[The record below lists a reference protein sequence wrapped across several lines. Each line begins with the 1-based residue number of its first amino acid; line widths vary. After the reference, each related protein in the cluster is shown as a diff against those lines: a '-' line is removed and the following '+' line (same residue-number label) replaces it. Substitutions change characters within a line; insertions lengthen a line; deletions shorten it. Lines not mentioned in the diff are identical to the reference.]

1 MAQESRLVI
10 VIDSQ
15 NAERNARNLG
25 NELVSIERKGE
36 FASKSMD
43 SLSVATRALAGH
55 MAGLLTVGSA
65 ISKMDTYTGL
75 QNRLKLVTNNQAEL
89 NKATEDTFRIAQKT
103 YSAWDSVLQVYQRF
117 SDNAKTLNLTMD
129 DTARLTETVSKAV
142 AISGASAEAADAA
155 LVQFGQAL
163 ASGTLR
169 GEELNSVMEQTPAL
183 AKAIA
188 KGMGITVGEL
198 RSVAAEGKITSQ
210 EIVKALRNVESDVDA
225 LFAKTDIT
233 IGQSLTLLNNEITKF
248 VGEAGKGSGAA
259 QVLAG
264 SVQTLASNLDLIAD
278 GALVVGIGYITR
290 AILIKSAAIKEGM
303 ASTLASRQA
312 SVLNAQAEGEP
323 YFSLGTE
330 ITTPPLTV
338 QHQTSVNGQVLRPA
352 DTQSLEGTNYLH
364 FAYPNEILRAS
375 ANNTDLTTKFVSN
388 DRVEITNASFTFN
401 GQTYDL
407 NGTYSVLSV
416 ADDRMTLSNPAA
428 VNANWLKLKELNN
441 QQTAALS
448 PKISSIGEKWIGPFI
463 LDNVERSRVLCN
475 FVATNGLYTVSS
487 GGNQAAVN
495 VTIEVEVTPVN
506 ESGAAIGNPMLKQ
519 IILKGSAKSRQTV
532 GATLDMVTF
541 QGRCSVRA
549 RRLTPTPAVTTVVDE
564 VKWQALYGAY
574 PLQSTVYE
582 HETVFRARTYATTG
596 ALSVKSRKIN
606 FDLQRMLPTYKN
618 GAMTT
623 ELYPTSSFADA
634 LVSMALDDKIGR
646 RSIDEIDL
654 ENIYRTYN
662 DVVDYFGT
670 PLAAEFC
677 TTIDDTNLSFEELV
691 TNLCDAVF
699 CTAYRQNNKLKLYFE
714 RPTDNS
720 VMLFNFRNII
730 PDSYKHDLTFG
741 VMDDYDGLIYEYTDP
756 TDDSRINIYLPD
768 KGAKNPKEVKSVGV
782 RNKWQAHFNAY
793 RIWNKLR
800 FQRKSITFDAAPES
814 ELLVLRDRIAVADYR
829 NGIHQ
834 SGEVVQQEGLIL
846 TLSHDVDFIA
856 GKSYV
861 IYLQMGDGTVDLI
874 PVTAGSAK
882 NKVVL
887 GRLPN
892 GALKLSPDDFVN
904 TIYTVVN
911 DDTKGSLP
919 YLVAKREPAD
929 QFSNTITAINYDERY
944 YLNDKDFIDVPVDD
958 SPIYIRYDQLDI
970 NLARLYQMQRGDL
983 PTTGEI
989 SFVVEAGALVS
1000 SSSSYRPETRMVYKF
1015 DYNNSPAKRE
1025 YIVPAATELP
1035 AIDTGEFPPDL
1046 VVNLTIKG
1054 AVVGRGGDGGLPHLA
1069 FGAWSTDP
1077 DYNFTKTRRDGFQ
1090 GAPGLLNRHSK
1101 LNLIID
1107 GGTLARGGSGGGA
1120 TPSGIY
1126 TGLSYGVQGIP
1137 GGAGAPFG
1145 RVMTGQPITNDS
1157 QDWRWYLNGDF
1168 MVVKVT
1174 DAEASVPGKGYRTQN
1189 DRYGSPLSGDGG
1201 NWGQRGTKST
1211 NDGTWNWQY
1220 HGTTEGQPGP
1230 GGPAIVGVAPQTT
1243 QLTNGGKILQTL

>member
-1 MAQESRLVI
+1 MI
-10 VIDSQ
+10 
-15 NAERNARNLG
+15 
-25 NELVSIERKGE
+25 
-36 FASKSMD
+36 
-43 SLSVATRALAGH
+43 
-55 MAGLLTVGSA
+55 
-65 ISKMDTYTGL
+65 
-75 QNRLKLVTNNQAEL
+75 
-89 NKATEDTFRIAQKT
+89 
-103 YSAWDSVLQVYQRF
+103 
-117 SDNAKTLNLTMD
+117 
-129 DTARLTETVSKAV
+129 
-142 AISGASAEAADAA
+142 
-155 LVQFGQAL
+155 
-163 ASGTLR
+163 
-169 GEELNSVMEQTPAL
+169 
-183 AKAIA
+183 
-188 KGMGITVGEL
+188 
-198 RSVAAEGKITSQ
+198 KI
-210 EIVKALRNVESDVDA
+210 IYKKDA
-225 LFAKTDIT
+225 LSEEKTIEQAQT
-233 IGQSLTLLNNEITKF
+233 IGQWLTSKYDYMPEHVRIFHTTSNMDHAEISFANEVTPKNAYELKQLDFLPGTFI
-248 VGEAGKGSGAA
+248 VIENPKGIELGAA
-259 QVLAG
+259 AWAAII
-264 SVQTLASNLDLIAD
+264 S
-278 GALVVGIGYITR
+278 LVVGVAVALLMPVPSITQTNQNNNQSSSANNELSNRENKTRVNGRIADIYGAAHDTPDLITVPYKVYENNVEVEHVVGCIGRGHYKINGAYDGETNIVDI
-290 AILIKSAAIKEGM
+290 AG
-303 ASTLASRQA
+303 A
-312 SVLNAQAEGEP
+312 SVEVFRPGVDIVSGEP

-364 FAYPNEILRAS
+364 FAYPNEILRAT

-487 GGNQAAVN
+487 GGNQGAVN

-606 FDLQRMLPTYKN
+606 FDLQRMLPTFKN

-623 ELYPTSSFADA
+623 ELFPTSSFADA

-646 RSIDEIDL
+646 RTIDEIDL

-874 PVTAGSAK
+874 PITPGSAK

-1000 SSSSYRPETRMVYKF
+1000 SSSSYRPETRFVYKF
-1015 DYNNSPAKRE
+1015 DYNSSPPKQEFIA
-1025 YIVPAATELP
+1025 PAATELP

-1069 FGAWSTDP
+1069 FGAWESD
-1077 DYNFTKTRRDGFQ
+1077 
-1090 GAPGLLNRHSK
+1090 
-1101 LNLIID
+1101 
-1107 GGTLARGGSGGGA
+1107 
-1120 TPSGIY
+1120 
-1126 TGLSYGVQGIP
+1126 
-1137 GGAGAPFG
+1137 
-1145 RVMTGQPITNDS
+1145 
-1157 QDWRWYLNGDF
+1157 
-1168 MVVKVT
+1168 
-1174 DAEASVPGKGYRTQN
+1174 
-1189 DRYGSPLSGDGG
+1189 
-1201 NWGQRGTKST
+1201 
-1211 NDGTWNWQY
+1211 
-1220 HGTTEGQPGP
+1220 
-1230 GGPAIVGVAPQTT
+1230 
-1243 QLTNGGKILQTL
+1243 

>member
-1 MAQESRLVI
+1 MIKIIYKQDPLSEEKTIEHAETIGQWLTSKYEYLPEHIRIFHTSSNMDHAEISFANEVTPKNAYDLKQLDFLPGTFI
-10 VIDSQ
+10 VIE
-15 NAERNARNLG
+15 NPKGMPALIAAI
-25 NELVSIERKGE
+25 VSIV
-36 FASKSMD
+36 
-43 SLSVATRALAGH
+43 LSVAIAFLMPAPSIAQT
-55 MAGLLTVGSA
+55 T
-65 ISKMDTYTGL
+65 
-75 QNRLKLVTNNQAEL
+75 QNNNQSS
-89 NKATEDTFRIAQKT
+89 
-103 YSAWDSVLQVYQRF
+103 SA
-117 SDNAKTLNLTMD
+117 
-129 DTARLTETVSKAV
+129 
-142 AISGASAEAADAA
+142 
-155 LVQFGQAL
+155 
-163 ASGTLR
+163 
-169 GEELNSVMEQTPAL
+169 
-183 AKAIA
+183 
-188 KGMGITVGEL
+188 
-198 RSVAAEGKITSQ
+198 
-210 EIVKALRNVESDVDA
+210 
-225 LFAKTDIT
+225 
-233 IGQSLTLLNNEITKF
+233 NNELSNRENKMRVNGRITDNY
-248 VGEAGKGSGAA
+248 GAGWN
-259 QVLAG
+259 
-264 SVQTLASNLDLIAD
+264 TPDLIAVPYKVYENNVEVEHIVGCIGRGHYQINGAYD
-278 GALVVGIGYITR
+278 GETNIVDIAG
-290 AILIKSAAIKEGM
+290 
-303 ASTLASRQA
+303 A
-312 SVLNAQAEGEP
+312 SVEVFRPGVDIVSGQP

-338 QHQTSVNGQVLRPA
+338 QHQNSVNGQVLRPA
-352 DTQSLEGTNYLH
+352 DTQTLEGTNYLL
-364 FAYPNEILRAS
+364 FAYPNEILRAA

-388 DRVEITNASFTFN
+388 DRVEITNASFTYN

-416 ADDRMTLSNPAA
+416 ADDRMALSNPAA
-428 VNANWLKLKELNN
+428 VNPNWLKLKELTN
-441 QQTAALS
+441 QQTGALS
-448 PKISSIGEKWIGPFI
+448 PKLSSIGEKWIGPFI
-463 LDNVERSRVLCN
+463 LDNIERSRVIFN
-475 FVATNGLYTVSS
+475 FVASNGLYTVSS

-549 RRLTPTPAVTTVVDE
+549 RRLTPTPGVTTVVDE

-574 PLQSTVYE
+574 PLQSTMYE

-618 GAMTT
+618 GSMTT
-623 ELYPTSSFADA
+623 ELFPTSSFADA

-646 RSIDEIDL
+646 RTIDEIDI

-662 DVVDYFGT
+662 DIVDYFGT

-699 CTAYRQNNKLKLYFE
+699 CTAYRQNNKLKIYFE

-720 VMLFNFRNII
+720 VLLFNFRNII

-741 VMDDYDGLIYEYTDP
+741 VIDDYDGLIYEYTDP

-768 KGAKNPKEVKSVGV
+768 KGANNPKEVKSVGV

-793 RIWNKLR
+793 RLWNKLR

-834 SGEVVQQEGLIL
+834 SGDVVQQEGLIL

-861 IYLQMGDGTVDLI
+861 IYLQMGDGSVDLI

-882 NKVVL
+882 NKMIL

-892 GALKLSPDDFVN
+892 GALKLSSDDFVN

-911 DDTKGSLP
+911 DDTKDSLP
-919 YLVAKREPAD
+919 YLVAKKDPVD
-929 QFSNTITAINYDERY
+929 KFSNTITAVNYDVRY

-989 SFVVEAGALVS
+989 SFIVEAGALVS
-1000 SSSSYRPETRMVYKF
+1000 SSSSLRPETRMVYKF
-1015 DYNNSPAKRE
+1015 DYDRQNLE
-1025 YIVPAATELP
+1025 FIVPAAPELP
-1035 AIDTGEFPPDL
+1035 AIDTGEFPSGL
-1046 VVNLTIKG
+1046 TVNLTIKG
-1054 AVVGRGGDGGLPHLA
+1054 SVVGRGGDGGLPHLA
-1069 FGAWSTDP
+1069 YAGLSNDP
-1077 DYNFTKTRRDGFQ
+1077 DYNFAKARRDGFQ
-1090 GAPGLLNRHSK
+1090 GAPGLMNRHSK

-1107 GGTLARGGSGGGA
+1107 GGTLARGGLRWWG
-1120 TPSGIY
+1120 Y
-1126 TGLSYGVQGIP
+1126 TK
-1137 GGAGAPFG
+1137 
-1145 RVMTGQPITNDS
+1145 
-1157 QDWRWYLNGDF
+1157 WYLHG
-1168 MVVKVT
+1168 
-1174 DAEASVPGKGYRTQN
+1174 AELWSSRC
-1189 DRYGSPLSGDGG
+1189 SWWS
-1201 NWGQRGTKST
+1201 WST
-1211 NDGTWNWQY
+1211 VWSSYDWTAN
-1220 HGTTEGQPGP
+1220 
-1230 GGPAIVGVAPQTT
+1230 
-1243 QLTNGGKILQTL
+1243 LQ

>member
-1 MAQESRLVI
+1 MIKVI
-10 VIDSQ
+10 Y
-15 NAERNARNLG
+15 
-25 NELVSIERKGE
+25 K
-36 FASKSMD
+36 K
-43 SLSVATRALAGH
+43 
-55 MAGLLTVGSA
+55 
-65 ISKMDTYTGL
+65 
-75 QNRLKLVTNNQAEL
+75 
-89 NKATEDTFRIAQKT
+89 
-103 YSAWDSVLQVYQRF
+103 
-117 SDNAKTLNLTMD
+117 
-129 DTARLTETVSKAV
+129 
-142 AISGASAEAADAA
+142 
-155 LVQFGQAL
+155 
-163 ASGTLR
+163 
-169 GEELNSVMEQTPAL
+169 
-183 AKAIA
+183 
-188 KGMGITVGEL
+188 
-198 RSVAAEGKITSQ
+198 
-210 EIVKALRNVESDVDA
+210 DA
-225 LFAKTDIT
+225 LSEEKTIEQAQT
-233 IGQSLTLLNNEITKF
+233 IGQWLTSKYEHMPEHVRIFHTTSNMDHAEISFANEVTPKNAYDLKQLDFLPGTFIVVENPKWVAAIVSIVISIAIAFLMPTPSIAQTTQNTNQSSSANNELSNRENKIR
-248 VGEAGKGSGAA
+248 VNGRIADNYGAGWN
-259 QVLAG
+259 
-264 SVQTLASNLDLIAD
+264 TPDLIAVPYKVYENNVEVEH
-278 GALVVGIGYITR
+278 VVGCIGRGHYKINGAYDGETNIVDI
-290 AILIKSAAIKEGM
+290 AG
-303 ASTLASRQA
+303 A
-312 SVLNAQAEGEP
+312 SVEVFRPGVDIVSGEP

-364 FAYPNEILRAS
+364 FAYPNEILRAT

-401 GQTYDL
+401 GQTFDL

-487 GGNQAAVN
+487 GGYQAAVN

-549 RRLTPTPAVTTVVDE
+549 RRLTPTPTVTTVVDE

-768 KGAKNPKEVKSVGV
+768 KGAKNPKEVKSV
-782 RNKWQAHFNAY
+782 
-793 RIWNKLR
+793 
-800 FQRKSITFDAAPES
+800 
-814 ELLVLRDRIAVADYR
+814 
-829 NGIHQ
+829 
-834 SGEVVQQEGLIL
+834 
-846 TLSHDVDFIA
+846 
-856 GKSYV
+856 
-861 IYLQMGDGTVDLI
+861 
-874 PVTAGSAK
+874 
-882 NKVVL
+882 
-887 GRLPN
+887 
-892 GALKLSPDDFVN
+892 
-904 TIYTVVN
+904 
-911 DDTKGSLP
+911 
-919 YLVAKREPAD
+919 
-929 QFSNTITAINYDERY
+929 
-944 YLNDKDFIDVPVDD
+944 
-958 SPIYIRYDQLDI
+958 
-970 NLARLYQMQRGDL
+970 
-983 PTTGEI
+983 
-989 SFVVEAGALVS
+989 
-1000 SSSSYRPETRMVYKF
+1000 
-1015 DYNNSPAKRE
+1015 
-1025 YIVPAATELP
+1025 
-1035 AIDTGEFPPDL
+1035 
-1046 VVNLTIKG
+1046 
-1054 AVVGRGGDGGLPHLA
+1054 
-1069 FGAWSTDP
+1069 
-1077 DYNFTKTRRDGFQ
+1077 
-1090 GAPGLLNRHSK
+1090 
-1101 LNLIID
+1101 
-1107 GGTLARGGSGGGA
+1107 
-1120 TPSGIY
+1120 
-1126 TGLSYGVQGIP
+1126 
-1137 GGAGAPFG
+1137 
-1145 RVMTGQPITNDS
+1145 
-1157 QDWRWYLNGDF
+1157 
-1168 MVVKVT
+1168 
-1174 DAEASVPGKGYRTQN
+1174 
-1189 DRYGSPLSGDGG
+1189 
-1201 NWGQRGTKST
+1201 
-1211 NDGTWNWQY
+1211 
-1220 HGTTEGQPGP
+1220 
-1230 GGPAIVGVAPQTT
+1230 
-1243 QLTNGGKILQTL
+1243 